1 MVAQDHDS
9 FEDDQPTTKKIA
21 FNLKPLLES
30 VGKVPTTVGTVY
42 LYRLR
47 VSDVIAFSS
56 LSGKNSVE
64 RIRAF
69 LPRIASLAEA
79 KGFRDERP
87 PLATEEV
94 GQLSN
99 VEVEKIASAYVEVLN
114 CEQRVEGDLGTNKLV
129 RESGESATA
138 YLDRRMKQ
146 KVQELLQKSG
156 GISGQISTPA
166 SKLFD
171 HVRKSAS
178 VLGGV
183 LNAYE
188 KSTRIEVPTVPDIE
202 PMPAVDFGAL
212 DRLGSERARVRAQ
225 ESAER
230 LELAREARELARE
243 TRDVTAA
250 SGRMLKDLVE
260 AAATLMEQMEERDK
274 KSDQSMRKQ
283 LSIAVWSVGVSAVL
297 ALLSLVVSGLAYFQ
311 DRDNNISGD
320 KWQEELIAAVR
331 DGSRQRDMAEVEV
344 QRLRGEVAELKARLV
359 HIESAPNADSI
370 VNKRAA
376 STVRPPATPRTTLR
390 SP

>member
-1 MVAQDHDS
+1 MVTQDCSS
-9 FEDDQPTTKKIA
+9 FEEDRPTTKEIA
-21 FNLKPLLES
+21 FNPEPLFEP
-30 VGKVPTTVGTVY
+30 VRKVPTAVGTIY
-42 LYRLR
+42 LYELSL
-47 VSDVIAFSS
+47 SDIIAFSS
-56 LSGKNSVE
+56 LSGRNPIE
-64 RIRAF
+64 RIRSF
-69 LPRIASLAEA
+69 LPHIASLVEAEGS
-79 KGFRDERP
+79 KDERP
-87 PLATEEV
+87 PLTTEEV
-94 GQLSN
+94 GQLSD
-99 VEVEKIASAYVEVLN
+99 VEVEKIASTYAEVLN
-114 CEQRVEGDLGTNKLV
+114 CEPRVADDRGANKLV

-146 KVQELLQKSG
+146 NAQELFQKPG
-156 GISGQISTPA
+156 GISGKISTPA

-212 DRLGSERARVRAQ
+212 DRLGSERARMRAQ

>member
-1 MVAQDHDS
+1 MVTQDCSS
-9 FEDDQPTTKKIA
+9 FEEDRPTTKEIA
-21 FNLKPLLES
+21 FNPEPLFEP
-30 VGKVPTTVGTVY
+30 VRKVPTAVGTIY
-42 LYRLR
+42 LYELSL
-47 VSDVIAFSS
+47 SDIIAFSS
-56 LSGKNSVE
+56 LSGRNPIE
-64 RIRAF
+64 RIRSF
-69 LPRIASLAEA
+69 LPHIASLVEAEGS
-79 KGFRDERP
+79 KDERP
-87 PLATEEV
+87 PLTTEEV
-94 GQLSN
+94 GQLSD
-99 VEVEKIASAYVEVLN
+99 VEVEKIASTYAKVLN
-114 CEQRVEGDLGTNKLV
+114 CEPRVADDRGANKLV

-146 KVQELLQKSG
+146 KAQELFQKPG
-156 GISGQISTPA
+156 RISGKISTPA

-230 LELAREARELARE
+230 LELARE